1 MGSFI
6 SKDRLLRGWPR
17 DSCQEGKADAC
28 VLSGGGSYLGDSV
41 KLMRVSLVEIS
52 GE

>member
-1 MGSFI
+1 MA
-6 SKDRLLRGWPR
+6 KGWLR
-17 DSCQEGKADAC
+17 DSCQEGTADAC
-28 VLSGGGSYLGDSV
+28 VLLGGSSYLGDSV